1 MKRNY
6 SLALSVILAA
16 ATIAGAQVKV
26 SGTSRCGKPDA
37 QHMVEVGDAPNH
49 SFSISQGKCAWTK
62 PFDIDGVQNKEG
74 LDTSFSESTGNRA
87 RVRGFFLDTMAN
99 GDKGHYRY
107 EATGTLKDGM
117 FQTAEA
123 KWTLA
128 GGTGKLKGAKGKG
141 TCKGKGESDGTVNW
155 ECEGELVLAK

>member
-1 MKRNY
+1 MRRKCT
-6 SLALSVILAA
+6 LALAVILAV
-16 ATIAGAQVKV
+16 ATVAGAQVKV
-26 SGTSRCGKPDA
+26 SGTSRCGKSDV
-37 QHMVEVGDAPNH
+37 QHMVEVGDTPNH
-49 SFSISQGKCAWTK
+49 SFSISQSKCTWPK
-62 PFDIDGVQNKEG
+62 PFDIGGVQSKEG
-74 LDTSFSESTGNRA
+74 LNTAFSETTGNRA

-107 EATGTLKDGM
+107 EATATLKDGM

-141 TCKGKGESDGTVNW
+141 TCKGKGESDGAVSW
-155 ECEGELVLAK
+155 ECEGEYVLP